1 VLAFNPKI
9 ESITVM
15 DEKEGFNYE
24 FKIESQTELAPEIEQ
39 FKIKNGKEQSYDYL
53 IVAKDNHNLQ
63 LSVAVDENN
72 ILV

>member
-9 ESITVM
+9 ESIIVM

-24 FKIESQTELAPEIEQ
+24 FKIESQTKLAPEIELY
-39 FKIKNGKEQSYDYL
+39 KIKNGKEQSYDYL

-63 LSVAVDENN
+63 ISVGVDENN